1 MKKIK
6 KIIIFALYSLAFLTS
21 SCKELA
27 DGDVD
32 VIKIVNNSNHKI
44 QVYESYAY
52 PDTSLNN
59 ISSPCDGD
67 ILPNQI
73 GEALSLH
80 GWKGDISSNSHGVLI
95 LFLSDSDTI
104 DKYGADIWIS
114 EYKILKRY
122 ELTIDYLE
130 NNNWT
135 IRYP

>member
-1 MKKIK
+1 MS
-6 KIIIFALYSLAFLTS
+6 IFILSAS

-32 VIKIVNNSNHKI
+32 VIKIVNNSVHNI
-44 QVYESYAY
+44 FVSESYAY

-67 ILPNQI
+67 ILPNQT

-80 GWKGDISSNSHGVLI
+80 GWKGDICSNSHGVLI
-95 LFLSDSDTI
+95 LFFTDVDTI
-104 DKYGADIWIS
+104 NKYGSERCRA

-122 ELTIDYLE
+122 ELTVDYLE
-130 NNNWT
+130 RNNWT
-135 IRYP
+135 VRYP

>member
-1 MKKIK
+1 MSIN
-6 KIIIFALYSLAFLTS
+6 

-27 DGDVD
+27 DDDID

-44 QVYESYAY
+44 VVDDSYAY
-52 PDTSLNN
+52 PDTSLN
-59 ISSPCDGD
+59 IKSSPCDGD
-67 ILPNQI
+67 ILPNQT

-95 LFLSDSDTI
+95 LFLSDRDTI
-104 DKYGADIWIS
+104 RKYGADIWIS

-130 NNNWT
+130 RNNWT
-135 IRYP
+135 IYYP